1 MERRI
6 LKFIKRIK
14 DKVQEISQK
23 EKQKDTL
30 MEIGQIRERN

>member
-1 MERRI
+1 MERRN

-30 MEIGQIRERN
+30 MEIGEIRERD